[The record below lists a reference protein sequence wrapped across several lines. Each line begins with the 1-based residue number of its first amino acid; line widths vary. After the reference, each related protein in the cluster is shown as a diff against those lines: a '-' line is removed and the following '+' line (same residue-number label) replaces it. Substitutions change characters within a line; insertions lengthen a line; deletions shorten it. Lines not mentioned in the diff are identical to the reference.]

1 MYGRPLRRSA
11 PPGSTAAS
19 IRLGREQLSESPGG
33 TMKPA
38 NDAIDEAALK
48 VSVLKAEI
56 LGLRQRL
63 AEVQANRE
71 ALRRE
76 MDDLRRDR
84 DHWRNL
90 AKSAEASKEATRTWF
105 CGRVSPRASG

>member
-1 MYGRPLRRSA
+1 MSGRLLRRS
-11 PPGSTAAS
+11 PPGSTPAS
-19 IRLGREQLSESPGG
+19 VRQRREQLSESPGG

-38 NDAIDEAALK
+38 NDATDEAALK
-48 VSVLKAEI
+48 VPVLKAEI
-56 LGLRQRL
+56 VGLRQRL

-84 DHWRNL
+84 DHWQNR
-90 AKSAEASKEATRTWF
+90 AKSAEAEKAGTRAWF
-105 CGRVSPRASG
+105 CGRVSPSKSG